1 MDKIINT
8 QIIPLSQIVGNR
20 GQLKG
25 LPKNPAMDRYTAK
38 TPSGRDVSG
47 RLEVED
53 DIRYIVQTGD
63 DDDET
68 WYMVHTST
76 VRKEEA
82 NG

>member
-1 MDKIINT
+1 MRCSMSYLAAGPAMPGRHRRPFIT
-8 QIIPLSQIVGNR
+8 A
-20 GQLKG
+20 
-25 LPKNPAMDRYTAK
+25 AMDRYTAK

-53 DIRYIVQTGD
+53 GIRYIVQTGD

-76 VRKEEA
+76 VRKEED